1 MCGGLDCA
9 CRISRRRLIGAA
21 GAAGAAALGAAA
33 CGSPDEGPEPHD
45 ALRGTVV
52 AQTSDIPV
60 GGGSVVTD
68 GKLVVTQPEE
78 GDFKAFSAVCTHA
91 GCTVQEVE
99 TTVNCLCH
107 GSEFD
112 IATGEVRSGP
122 ANRPLEELSVT
133 VDGTD
138 IVLDDDPATGG
149 AAGA

>member
-1 MCGGLDCA
+1 M
-9 CRISRRRLIGAA
+9 SRRRLIGAA

-33 CGSPDEGPEPHD
+33 CGSPDEGPAPHD

-60 GGGSVVTD
+60 GGGSVVID
-68 GKLVVTQPEE
+68 GKLVVTQPEK

-99 TTVNCLCH
+99 ATVNCLCH

-112 IATGEVRSGP
+112 IATGDVRSGP
-122 ANRPLEELSVT
+122 ADRPLEELSIT

-138 IVLDDDPATGG
+138 IVLDEEPPQGEQG
-149 AAGA
+149 S

>member
-1 MCGGLDCA
+1 MSAGSGCA

-33 CGSPDEGPEPHD
+33 CGSQDEGPEPYD

-52 AQTSDIPV
+52 AQTSEIPV
-60 GGGSVVTD
+60 GGGSVVID
-68 GKLVVTQPEE
+68 GKLVVTQPKE

-107 GSEFD
+107 GSRFD
-112 IATGEVRSGP
+112 VATGEVRSGP
-122 ANRPLEELSVT
+122 ANRPLEELSIT

-138 IVLDDDPATGG
+138 IVLDEKPPRGG
-149 AAGA
+149 QGS